1 MHGGHRA
8 STKCKHEIYRF
19 FCMEIFP
26 PCESDLNYGVFP
38 CQEYCS
44 LLSEECLEYSP
55 FDCPLDSPSNSS
67 TSSSFGTHFNSN
79 NNFQS
84 CFTANAT
91 IIPYPFLLLHHLF
104 FLYSLQRVVLILLS
118 NVNTVVVILQ
128 NVPKYS
134 ILLFFLYSVFVS
146 LVVVLIVHYVLQMM
160 NVMMV
165 LYLLSYIIYSCRNVL
180 LNLISIQIV

>member
-8 STKCKHEIYRF
+8 STKCKREISRF
-19 FCMEIFP
+19 FCMEIFL

-67 TSSSFGTHFNSN
+67 TSSTFGTHLNSN
-79 NNFQS
+79 NHFQS

-91 IIPYPFLLLHHLF
+91 IIPYPFVIIIPLL
-104 FLYSLQRVVLILLS
+104 FLYSLQHVVLILLS
-118 NVNTVVVILQ
+118 NVIMEVVILL
-128 NVPKYS
+128 NVPKYFTS
-134 ILLFFLYSVFVS
+134 FLSSY
-146 LVVVLIVHYVLQMM
+146 LV
-160 NVMMV
+160 
-165 LYLLSYIIYSCRNVL
+165 YL
-180 LNLISIQIV
+180 

>member
-1 MHGGHRA
+1 
-8 STKCKHEIYRF
+8 
-19 FCMEIFP
+19 MEIFP
-26 PCESDLNYGVFP
+26 PCESEMNYGVFP

-67 TSSSFGTHFNSN
+67 TSSTFGTHLNSN
-79 NNFQS
+79 NHFQS

-146 LVVVLIVHYVLQMM
+146 LVVVLIVLYVLQMM

-165 LYLLSYIIYSCRNVL
+165 LYVLYCFIYSCRNVL

>member
-1 MHGGHRA
+1 
-8 STKCKHEIYRF
+8 
-19 FCMEIFP
+19 MEIFP
-26 PCESDLNYGVFP
+26 PCESEMNYGVFP

-67 TSSSFGTHFNSN
+67 TSSTFGTHLNSN

-91 IIPYPFLLLHHLF
+91 IIPYPFILFLHLF

-146 LVVVLIVHYVLQMM
+146 LVVVLIVLYVLQMM

-165 LYLLSYIIYSCRNVL
+165 LYLLYCFIYSCRNVL

>member
-1 MHGGHRA
+1 
-8 STKCKHEIYRF
+8 
-19 FCMEIFP
+19 MEIFP
-26 PCESDLNYGVFP
+26 PCESEMNYGVFP

-67 TSSSFGTHFNSN
+67 TSSTFGTHLNSN

-91 IIPYPFLLLHHLF
+91 IIPYPFILFLHLF

-134 ILLFFLYSVFVS
+134 ILLFFLFSVFVS
-146 LVVVLIVHYVLQMM
+146 LAMVLIVHYVLRMM

-165 LYLLSYIIYSCRNVL
+165 LYLLSYIIYSCRNAL

>member
-1 MHGGHRA
+1 
-8 STKCKHEIYRF
+8 
-19 FCMEIFP
+19 MEIFP
-26 PCESDLNYGVFP
+26 PCESEMNYGVFP

-67 TSSSFGTHFNSN
+67 TSSTFGTHLNSN

-91 IIPYPFLLLHHLF
+91 IIPYPFILFLHLF

-134 ILLFFLYSVFVS
+134 ILLFFLFSVFVS
-146 LVVVLIVHYVLQMM
+146 LAVVLIVHYVLQMM

-165 LYLLSYIIYSCRNVL
+165 LYLLFCFIYSCRNVL

>member
-1 MHGGHRA
+1 
-8 STKCKHEIYRF
+8 
-19 FCMEIFP
+19 MEIFP
-26 PCESDLNYGVFP
+26 PCESEMNYGVFP

-146 LVVVLIVHYVLQMM
+146 LVVVLIVLYVLQMM

-165 LYLLSYIIYSCRNVL
+165 LYVLYCFIYSCRNVL